1 VRGDNG
7 SVPAPSP
14 AQSGTVARNRTSL
27 PQTASVTPL
36 IAAMG
41 VLLLAAAAI
50 VRRQRQRII

>member
-1 VRGDNG
+1 LRAIA
-7 SVPAPSP
+7 PASD
-14 AQSGTVARNRTSL
+14 
-27 PQTASVTPL
+27 TPL